1 MILETLLNAPLHEGV
16 HPLFP
21 KAFAWLQSYDPVTAD
36 GRYEIEGPGLVAIV
50 QRYETAPGEAKKWET
65 HRVHGD
71 IQYMVTGSELIG
83 YERRE
88 DLSVRIPYN
97 AEKDAEFYE
106 PPAEPHS
113 QFMLSAGSIA
123 VFHPQDAHQPGVM
136 IGQSS
141 EVHKVVIK
149 FRL

>member
-1 MILETLLNAPLHEGV
+1 
-16 HPLFP
+16 
-21 KAFAWLQSYDPVTAD
+21 
-36 GRYEIEGPGLVAIV
+36 
-50 QRYETAPGEAKKWET
+50 
-65 HRVHGD
+65 
-71 IQYMVTGSELIG
+71 
-83 YERRE
+83 
-88 DLSVRIPYN
+88 VRIPYN

-136 IGQSS
+136 IGQPS